1 MGVLDRFEKGVE
13 RVVNNAFSKVGRSE
27 VKPVELASAL
37 RREVDDR
44 AAVVA
49 GATLPRTL
57 AERSWKRPTSSVSF
71 CSKLTLTGP
80 TNA

>member
-44 AAVVA
+44 AAVVDRE
-49 GATLPRTL
+49 RTVVPN
-57 AERSWKRPTSSVSF
+57 EFTI
-71 CSKLTLTGP
+71 
-80 TNA
+80 